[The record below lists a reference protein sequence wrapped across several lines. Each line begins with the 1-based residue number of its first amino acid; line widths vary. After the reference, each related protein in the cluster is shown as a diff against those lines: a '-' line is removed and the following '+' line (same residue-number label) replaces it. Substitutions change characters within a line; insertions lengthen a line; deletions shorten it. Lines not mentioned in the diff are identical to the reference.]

1 MFSANLYTV
10 VDLNDEGRKKLE
22 ECKNTLIELN
32 DAISKC
38 KGNRNSDLS
47 VATMLIIDIL
57 NGMPVD

>member
-1 MFSANLYTV
+1 MFSANLYTII
-10 VDLNDEGRKKLE
+10 DLNDEGRKKLE

-38 KGNRNSDLS
+38 KGSRNPDLS
-47 VATMLIIDIL
+47 VATMLIIDVL